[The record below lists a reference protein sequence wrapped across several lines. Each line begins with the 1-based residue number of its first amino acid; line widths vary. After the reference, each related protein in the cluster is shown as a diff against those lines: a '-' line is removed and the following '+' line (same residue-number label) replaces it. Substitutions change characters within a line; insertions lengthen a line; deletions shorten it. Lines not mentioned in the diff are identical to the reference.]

1 MSETIV
7 IEDNVVNATV
17 NVHIEENIE
26 ESKALLETTNDVV
39 IGNTSVETKTEDVKQ
54 LFIELVEKF
63 LLQPPKNMSIKL
75 SPGIHKNILLI
86 CKELPEIFKSVES
99 SLNNIISDNKIN
111 TKDIP
116 EILVLVNK
124 VYCKINNKKT
134 LQVIVEPYELLK
146 KILHIGFV
154 VYVEHNKIEN
164 SELLLTFLNIID
176 TSIDLIKLRPSKQVK
191 VGCFTCIL

>member
-1 MSETIV
+1 MSEEKV
-7 IEDNVVNATV
+7 IEDSVLSATITLNVG
-17 NVHIEENIE
+17 ENTE

-39 IGNTSVETKTEDVKQ
+39 IGDTSTEMKTEVVKQ

-63 LLQPPKNMSIKL
+63 LFQQPENMSIKL
-75 SPGIHKNILLI
+75 SPGIQKNILLI

-124 VYCKINNKKT
+124 VYCEINNKKT

-164 SELLLTFLNIID
+164 SELLLSFLNIID
-176 TSIDLIKLRPSKQVK
+176 TSIDLIKLRPSKPVK
-191 VGCFTCIL
+191 VGCFTCIF